1 MTDFRDKRQIEVI
14 EENPEKLSQDFT
26 VLFFEEKKRGKKK
39 NQHKLL
45 YLIANWSVVNYLLI
59 YLCYEKY
66 ERPAHPPAPT
76 FNPKY
81 RKTFFISLWL
91 QSFFFGFFF
100 FFGWSIISLAELFRA
115 TFSNF

>member
-1 MTDFRDKRQIEVI
+1 MI

-26 VLFFEEKKRGKKK
+26 VLFFEEKKREKKK

-45 YLIANWSVVNYLLI
+45 YLIAEWSVVNYLLV
-59 YLCYEKY
+59 YLSYEKY
-66 ERPAHPPAPT
+66 ERPAHSPPLPST
-76 FNPKY
+76 PSIGKHSSFLY
-81 RKTFFISLWL
+81 GRKV
-91 QSFFFGFFF
+91 GVVFFF